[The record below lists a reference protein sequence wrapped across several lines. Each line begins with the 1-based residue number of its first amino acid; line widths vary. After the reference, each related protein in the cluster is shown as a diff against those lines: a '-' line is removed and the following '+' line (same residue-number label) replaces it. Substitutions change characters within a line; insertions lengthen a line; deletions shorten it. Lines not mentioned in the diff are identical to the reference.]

1 VVAIRAV
8 VFDFGSVLSRTD
20 RDYIGAFERDYGLT
34 REQWRPLFAGPR
46 AVEYHVGERFDRA
59 SVERYLSAELA
70 EFCGER
76 SAGAARRLAGVFD
89 DVRSQVPNV
98 ELIELLTRLRAADVP
113 VGILSNGPVES
124 LEMFR
129 VLLGEALPKVVVLSG
144 THGVR
149 KPNRDAFEAVSG
161 ELGVALSECFF
172 IDDQEALV
180 EAARELGMGGHRFRG
195 DVPKLEAELKA
206 AGLRF

>member
-1 VVAIRAV
+1 MVAIRAV

-20 RDYIGAFERDYGLT
+20 PDYIDSFERDYGLT

-59 SVERYLSAELA
+59 SVERYLSRELA
-70 EFCGER
+70 EYCGER
-76 SAGAARRLAGVFD
+76 SSEAARRLAGVFD
-89 DVRSQVPNV
+89 DVDSQIPNV
-98 ELIELLTRLRAADVP
+98 EMIDLLTRLQGAGLP
-113 VGILSNGPVES
+113 LGILSNGPVES
-124 LEMFR
+124 LDLFR
-129 VLLGEALPKVVVLSG
+129 ALLGEVLPTVVVLSG

-149 KPNRDAFEAVSG
+149 KPNRDAFESVAG
-161 ELGVALSECFF
+161 ELGVALAECFF

-195 DVPKLEAELKA
+195 DVPKLEAALEA
-206 AGLRF
+206 TGLRF